1 MEDYQKYIRNFC
13 IISHIDHG
21 KSTLADRFLEL
32 TNTVKK
38 EKMKE
43 QYLDRMDLEREKG
56 ITIKL
61 QPVRMVYNINRVS
74 ANQVNVERFIL
85 NLIDTPGHVD
95 FSYEV
100 SRSLKAVEGAILL
113 VDATSGIQAQT
124 LANLELALE
133 QNLCIIPVI
142 NKIDLPNAMIEETE
156 KEIRALFSSD
166 FNLHVKEIIKISARY
181 GTNIEK
187 VLNEVVARIP
197 FPKGNEELPL
207 KALIFDSLY
216 DSFKGVIAFV
226 RVFEGKVRKGDKIK
240 MLGTGAES
248 EVLEIGIFNP
258 DFCPKECLRA
268 GEIGYIT
275 TKLKNI
281 SLVRVGDT
289 ITSFV
294 FFGKD
299 NIFDIKPLSGYR
311 EPKPMVFA
319 SFYPAKDTDFEK
331 LKDALD
337 RLKLNDASIIFQLE
351 SSPALGRGFKCGFLG
366 MLHLEITAERL
377 KREYGIDLAITSPN
391 VEYEI
396 ETKDGKIFKINSP
409 DELPHLKKIKEIRE
423 PWAEMEIISPLRYM
437 GKVMESAS
445 FFRAAYKEC
454 RYLSQNRVVLIYE
467 IPLIELISGFY
478 DKLKSVSSG
487 YASLNYK
494 LKEFRKSD
502 LVCLDIFICG
512 EKIPALSKIVPK
524 EKAYYQARS
533 IVKKLKEII
542 PPCLFSIPIQAGIE
556 NKIIARETIPALK
569 KDVISHLYG
578 GDYTR
583 KLKLLQKQR
592 KGKKRL
598 QKTGKIK
605 ISPEVFLKVLI
616 QK

>member
-32 TNTVKK
+32 TGTVKK

-43 QYLDRMDLEREKG
+43 QYLDRMDLERERG

-61 QPVRMVYNINRVS
+61 QPVRMIYNINHVS
-74 ANQVNVERFIL
+74 ANQANVERFIL

-142 NKIDLPNAMIEETE
+142 NKIDLPNARIEETE
-156 KEIRALFSSD
+156 REIKSLS
-166 FNLHVKEIIKISARY
+166 NLDEKEIIKISAKY
-181 GTNIEK
+181 GTNVKK
-187 VLNEVVARIP
+187 VLDEVINKIP
-197 FPKGNEELPL
+197 FPKGNKKLPL

-216 DSFKGVIAFV
+216 DPFKGVIAFV
-226 RVFEGKVRKGDKIK
+226 RIFDGEIKKGDKIK
-240 MLGTGAES
+240 MLETGAES
-248 EVLEIGIFNP
+248 EAEEVGIFTP
-258 DFCPKECLRA
+258 DFCKKECLMA
-268 GEIGYIT
+268 GEIGYIA
-275 TKLKNI
+275 TKLKDI

-289 ITSFV
+289 ITNNNV
-294 FFGKD
+294 
-299 NIFDIKPLSGYR
+299 KPLPGYKK
-311 EPKPMVFA
+311 PKPMVFA

-337 RLKLNDASIIFQLE
+337 KLKLNDASVVFQLE

-377 KREYGIDLAITSPN
+377 RREYGIDLIITSPS

-396 ETKDGKIFKINSP
+396 ETKDGKIFKINSA
-409 DELPHLKKIKEIRE
+409 DKLPNLSEIKEIRE
-423 PWAEMEIISPLRYM
+423 PWANMEIISPLCYM
-437 GKVMESAS
+437 GKIMESVS
-445 FFRAAYKEC
+445 FFRAVYKEC
-454 RYLSQNRVVLIYE
+454 KYLSQNRVVLIYE

-478 DKLKSVSSG
+478 DKLKSISSG

-494 LKEFRKSD
+494 INGFRKSD
-502 LVCLDIFICG
+502 LVCLNVFICG
-512 EKIPALSKIVPK
+512 EKISALSKIVPK
-524 EKAYYQARS
+524 EKAYYEARS
-533 IVKKLKEII
+533 IVRKLKEVI
-542 PPCLFSIPIQAGIE
+542 PPCLFSIPIQAGIG
-556 NKIIARETIPALK
+556 NRIIARETIPALR

-592 KGKKRL
+592 KGKKKL
-598 QKTGKIK
+598 QKIGKIK
-605 ISPEVFLKVLI
+605 IPPEVFLKVLT
-616 QK
+616 